1 MMSNTNVHPPAAE
14 VKPERASASTTPRHR
29 ITPVLA
35 GVNDDERDCVV
46 CDREPHLSN
55 EVIPML
61 GGHGP
66 ICENCLWHLQQADAS
81 TWLQGGVRHF
91 HALADFLDLLSENHP
106 EVAPKEEWD
115 RAHARARARNA
126 LGAFGLNPGLFA
138 DESLDAIQVLLEASQ
153 RRRPEEKQCD
163 GWDPNMDVPF

>member
-14 VKPERASASTTPRHR
+14 VKAERASASTAPRHR

-46 CDREPHLSN
+46 CDREPHLSD

-66 ICENCLWHLQQADAS
+66 ICENCLWHLQQADAG
-81 TWLQGGVRHF
+81 TWLQKGVRHF
-91 HALADFLDLLSENHP
+91 RALADFLDSLSENHP
-106 EVAPKEEWD
+106 EVAPKEEWEK
-115 RAHARARARNA
+115 AHARVRVRRLIAEAGGCA
-126 LGAFGLNPGLFA
+126 QHVDEKLLDLFA
-138 DESLDAIQVLLEASQ
+138 AVLEQ
-153 RRRPEEKQCD
+153 RDKED
-163 GWDPNMDVPF
+163 MVF